1 LPQPLVAAFNWPD
14 IRTQVTFDGVITVV
28 DSAAV
33 AAVRFADDH
42 DAVDARRAEDES
54 LDHESPIEELFE
66 DQLTCADLIVLN
78 KTDLIDA

>member
-1 LPQPLVAAFNWPD
+1 M
-14 IRTQVTFDGVITVV
+14 ITVV

-33 AAVRFADDH
+33 AAGRFADDH
-42 DAVDARRAEDES
+42 DAVAAQRAEDDS

-78 KTDLIDA
+78 KADLLDAAGIAAVRAEVSAAPAASPR